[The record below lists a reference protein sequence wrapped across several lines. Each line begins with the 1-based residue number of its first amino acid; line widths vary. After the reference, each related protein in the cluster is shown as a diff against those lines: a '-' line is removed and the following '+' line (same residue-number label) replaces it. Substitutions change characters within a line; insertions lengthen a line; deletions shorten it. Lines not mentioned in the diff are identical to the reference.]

1 MATNKEI
8 IQVKVK
14 GAQKAKNGL
23 KGIGAAALKMG
34 AIFFAAKGVINGIK
48 GSIDAFGEQ
57 ELAMKKIQTVLKSTN
72 NASGITADGFYEMAA
87 SLQQVTTFGDEAIM
101 GAQSLMMT
109 FTKVGKEVMPDAI
122 ETVLNMSEAMNV
134 GLKEQTIQLGKAL
147 NDPIQGISALSRVG
161 VQLSDEQKLQIKSFM
176 AVNDIAGAQA
186 VILGELETQFGGMAK
201 AAKDTLPG
209 AIKSMKNA
217 LGDLGEEVGGLLAP
231 AIQAGADLITGIA
244 EKAGEGMDFAKTIDW
259 SKTFENISNNTQIIW
274 DAFAETARLGMDILP
289 DLVGDFFPK
298 MFNMTVKAL
307 GWIVDAIISIAKD
320 LWKPIGNAFET
331 LIFDIKAGWERFKV
345 STGQIFDI
353 FAANTKNH
361 FIGIGRTIIQ
371 VINDAATASNKILGT
386 EFDMIKL
393 PDLIDMDGL
402 VEKQKTVFD
411 KLTEDQKIAREKM
424 ISEQESSEIIDF
436 LTSLLMGTED
446 EDSMDTIEQ
455 FNSAVK
461 EIWVKAGNDIIEVSD
476 EVKNKTESNNDDIN
490 KSNEKSAR
498 TFQKLTAGQKELSKS
513 GAAQLISDLEKV
525 ASANEKYKKIYKA
538 AAITQT
544 IASTYESAQEQFN
557 KFSEAYPAPFGQILG
572 VVAATAAVGAGLAR
586 VAEIKKAQYGA
597 NFVTSGPQMM
607 MVGEGSGPERVQVTP
622 LVDPNLDGPQG
633 QGITLN
639 ISGNVLHESFIEDD
653 VIPQI
658 REGLRL
664 GENMGI

>member
-259 SKTFENISNNTQIIW
+259 SKTFENIST
-274 DAFAETARLGMDILP
+274 
-289 DLVGDFFPK
+289 
-298 MFNMTVKAL
+298 
-307 GWIVDAIISIAKD
+307 
-320 LWKPIGNAFET
+320 
-331 LIFDIKAGWERFKV
+331 
-345 STGQIFDI
+345 
-353 FAANTKNH
+353 
-361 FIGIGRTIIQ
+361 
-371 VINDAATASNKILGT
+371 
-386 EFDMIKL
+386 
-393 PDLIDMDGL
+393 
-402 VEKQKTVFD
+402 
-411 KLTEDQKIAREKM
+411 
-424 ISEQESSEIIDF
+424 
-436 LTSLLMGTED
+436 
-446 EDSMDTIEQ
+446 
-455 FNSAVK
+455 
-461 EIWVKAGNDIIEVSD
+461 
-476 EVKNKTESNNDDIN
+476 
-490 KSNEKSAR
+490 
-498 TFQKLTAGQKELSKS
+498 
-513 GAAQLISDLEKV
+513 
-525 ASANEKYKKIYKA
+525 
-538 AAITQT
+538 
-544 IASTYESAQEQFN
+544 
-557 KFSEAYPAPFGQILG
+557 
-572 VVAATAAVGAGLAR
+572 
-586 VAEIKKAQYGA
+586 
-597 NFVTSGPQMM
+597 
-607 MVGEGSGPERVQVTP
+607 
-622 LVDPNLDGPQG
+622 
-633 QGITLN
+633 
-639 ISGNVLHESFIEDD
+639 
-653 VIPQI
+653 
-658 REGLRL
+658 
-664 GENMGI
+664 

>member
-1 MATNKEI
+1 
-8 IQVKVK
+8 
-14 GAQKAKNGL
+14 
-23 KGIGAAALKMG
+23 
-34 AIFFAAKGVINGIK
+34 
-48 GSIDAFGEQ
+48 
-57 ELAMKKIQTVLKSTN
+57 
-72 NASGITADGFYEMAA
+72 
-87 SLQQVTTFGDEAIM
+87 
-101 GAQSLMMT
+101 
-109 FTKVGKEVMPDAI
+109 
-122 ETVLNMSEAMNV
+122 
-134 GLKEQTIQLGKAL
+134 
-147 NDPIQGISALSRVG
+147 
-161 VQLSDEQKLQIKSFM
+161 
-176 AVNDIAGAQA
+176 
-186 VILGELETQFGGMAK
+186 
-201 AAKDTLPG
+201 
-209 AIKSMKNA
+209 
-217 LGDLGEEVGGLLAP
+217 
-231 AIQAGADLITGIA
+231 
-244 EKAGEGMDFAKTIDW
+244 
-259 SKTFENISNNTQIIW
+259 
-274 DAFAETARLGMDILP
+274 MDILP

-424 ISEQESSEIIDF
+424 ISEQESCEIIDF

-513 GAAQLISDLEKV
+513 
-525 ASANEKYKKIYKA
+525 
-538 AAITQT
+538 
-544 IASTYESAQEQFN
+544 
-557 KFSEAYPAPFGQILG
+557 
-572 VVAATAAVGAGLAR
+572 
-586 VAEIKKAQYGA
+586 
-597 NFVTSGPQMM
+597 
-607 MVGEGSGPERVQVTP
+607 
-622 LVDPNLDGPQG
+622 
-633 QGITLN
+633 
-639 ISGNVLHESFIEDD
+639 VLH
-653 VIPQI
+653 
-658 REGLRL
+658 
-664 GENMGI
+664 N

>member
-23 KGIGAAALKMG
+23 KGIGSAALKMG

-134 GLKEQTIQLGKAL
+134 GLKQ
-147 NDPIQGISALSRVG
+147 
-161 VQLSDEQKLQIKSFM
+161 QIKSFM
-176 AVNDIAGAQA
+176 AVNDIAAAQA

-259 SKTFENISNNTQIIW
+259 SKTFENISNNTEIIW

-289 DLVGDFFPK
+289 DLAGDFFPK
-298 MFNMTVKAL
+298 LFNMSVKAL

-320 LWKPIGNAFET
+320 LWTPIGNAFET

-361 FIGIGRTIIQ
+361 FIGIGRTIIG

-386 EFDMIKL
+386 D
-393 PDLIDMDGL
+393 
-402 VEKQKTVFD
+402 
-411 KLTEDQKIAREKM
+411 
-424 ISEQESSEIIDF
+424 
-436 LTSLLMGTED
+436 
-446 EDSMDTIEQ
+446 
-455 FNSAVK
+455 
-461 EIWVKAGNDIIEVSD
+461 
-476 EVKNKTESNNDDIN
+476 
-490 KSNEKSAR
+490 
-498 TFQKLTAGQKELSKS
+498 
-513 GAAQLISDLEKV
+513 
-525 ASANEKYKKIYKA
+525 
-538 AAITQT
+538 
-544 IASTYESAQEQFN
+544 
-557 KFSEAYPAPFGQILG
+557 
-572 VVAATAAVGAGLAR
+572 
-586 VAEIKKAQYGA
+586 
-597 NFVTSGPQMM
+597 
-607 MVGEGSGPERVQVTP
+607 
-622 LVDPNLDGPQG
+622 
-633 QGITLN
+633 
-639 ISGNVLHESFIEDD
+639 
-653 VIPQI
+653 
-658 REGLRL
+658 
-664 GENMGI
+664 